1 MSKKINEVA
10 SNSAN
15 YGADA
20 GEPDTGWLPG
30 GDVRTLGFES
40 GKPEPWF
47 HQGQY
52 EQVDFPVASFIYG
65 SKKEDNALAYT
76 VKKQAK
82 VVDMESVIKDL
93 DLEIQEL
100 MANTEQMYKD
110 IKRG

>member
-1 MSKKINEVA
+1 MSKINEVA

-15 YGADA
+15 YGADS

-40 GKPEPWF
+40 GKPEPWY

-65 SKKEDNALAYT
+65 SKKEDSKLAYK
-76 VKKQAK
+76 VQKQTK

-93 DLEIQEL
+93 DLEIEEL
-100 MANTEQMYKD
+100 MTNTEIMYKD